1 MVVYC
6 DIAARDRIAITL
18 KLQNICII
26 KYRKISFLFVCFY
39 CEKTQQKAEDKRMGI
54 SLSSTVL
61 ATLVTVQHWKH
72 YYLISKQCIYSLS
85 DLAISDFVTLKLY

>member
-6 DIAARDRIAITL
+6 EIAAHDRIGIML
-18 KLQNICII
+18 KLQNFCIS
-26 KYRKISFLFVCFY
+26 KYRKICFLVCFY
-39 CEKTQQKAEDKRMGI
+39 CEKTQQKAENKRMGL

-85 DLAISDFVTLKLY
+85 DLAISDFVTLK